1 MFFVARPSAH
11 WQKLLTRLLFTLMIC
26 SLAMG
31 PVACKGKKKLA
42 EQQAAAAM
50 AEKNR
55 ILDEL
60 QAILDTPIRNLA
72 ELEDLEEKFGA
83 IEGLNTDDSQIL
95 IKKRKAEFYLQ
106 QERERLEKELAEIGK
121 PKSEADMQTVVTN
134 RLAEAFSYI
143 ANSGNSTG
151 GKMKMEDALN
161 LFASDQTPVLIIVS
175 REGSLVDYDRPT
187 TIRKYLNYLS
197 DTGNNAN
204 AIENVV
210 FNANGKIT
218 ELELIKR

>member
-1 MFFVARPSAH
+1 MLFVARPSSH
-11 WQKLLTRLLFTLMIC
+11 WQKHLTRLLFSLMIC

-42 EQQAAAAM
+42 EQQAAAAL

-55 ILDEL
+55 VLDEL
-60 QAILDTPIRNLA
+60 QAILDTPVRNLD
-72 ELEDLEEKFGA
+72 ELEALEEKFGA
-83 IEGLNTDDSQIL
+83 IEGLNTDDNQIL
-95 IKKRKAEFYLQ
+95 IKKRKVENYLQ
-106 QERERLEKELAEIGK
+106 QERERLERELAEMEE

-134 RLAEAFSYI
+134 RLADAFSYI
-143 ANSGNSTG
+143 ANNGSSTG
-151 GKMKMEDALN
+151 GKMRIEDALN

-187 TIRKYLNYLS
+187 TIRKYLNYLA

-204 AIENVV
+204 AIENIV
-210 FNANGKIT
+210 FDATGKIT